1 LISTGDWEREKGFV
15 YGTRVVKALLAA
27 VLMLGVAACS
37 SGPDRDAARQ
47 LTMEAYQVYWGNDW
61 NKVIELA
68 TEAIEADPD
77 YAWPYS
83 VRGAA
88 YNATGKYDLALADLS
103 RADDLRP
110 NHVAVL
116 TNRAITY
123 MKTKQYDKAEEDLDQ
138 VLLLQPNNV
147 IGLVRMAE
155 LQSLKENLEDACTYL
170 NEAVDLGFKDIA
182 LIEKSDTFEN
192 LFYSDCFI
200 PILERMGVE

>member
-1 LISTGDWEREKGFV
+1 
-15 YGTRVVKALLAA
+15 
-27 VLMLGVAACS
+27 
-37 SGPDRDAARQ
+37 
-47 LTMEAYQVYWGNDW
+47 MEAYQLYWGTDW
-61 NKVIELA
+61 EKVIEL
-68 TEAIEADPD
+68 TTQAIEEDPD

-88 YNATGKYDLALADLS
+88 YNARGKYDLALADLD

-123 MKTKQYDKAEEDLDQ
+123 MKTGKYDKAEEDLDQ

-155 LQSLKENLEDACTYL
+155 LQSLKENVEDACTFL
-170 NEAVDLGFKDIA
+170 NQAVDRGFKDVE
-182 LIEKSDTFEN
+182 LIERGRSFEN

-200 PILERMGVE
+200 PIMERMGVE